1 MSLSDTL
8 TKYREALVASQDRQQ
23 AIYDSRSDK
32 VGDFYNSFLNQLV
45 RKYEN
50 KVGDKDWEKNV
61 LDNFKNFFGTDNP
74 TFVAVDGTSDKIQL
88 EEYAVFFAASYGVK
102 GTFSL
107 DGKNSVEYERRDI
120 HDELSMVA
128 YVPIPFAEL
137 EDVDFSQIDDDNR
150 FSMIDIHNRLMILAE
165 IYLLYNEIKSE
176 NHPNILLWDQTFSG
190 MFHWRAPPIKDV
202 PMIINAYEHNGRK
215 LTIADAL
222 ISRSHPYNADLNTP
236 APSKGFFN
244 MPNRIL
250 YELFNSHT
258 REAKISEL
266 ATLFGESEAEL
277 RRVIERF
284 IQNLRVGDEITST
297 NCLEYEK
304 SSDAIRLNPRYWDS
318 WDFVVGLVESLC
330 TKIFSEKDAKALTY
344 SGKWVTTVDI
354 DFMVSIL
361 LRKIIEISWE
371 QNVLLIG
378 VVKDSASKYF
388 IRNYLG
394 VMKKESHYSDY
405 EILDLYGLLWSD
417 RLTMEHLPIE
427 DESLNAPWATVEYD
441 SIFQILYLSTK
452 TETQEAYIRT
462 VPTSERIFARHLSLL
477 FSTRQKGKVIFNHML
492 FVDRALL
499 PKFDLG
505 KINNYSIPAN
515 ANEVKVTVDPFV
527 DLNSSEPNAVQDFVT
542 LFLHNI
548 TSNRF
553 PDVIGY
559 PEPLHKADL
568 GAKTFNRMV
577 QPMIRSSTMMYGRSS
592 KPWSKSIRAK
602 RKFK

>member
-8 TKYREALVASQDRQQ
+8 TKYREALLSSQDRQQ
-23 AIYDSRSDK
+23 EIYDTRSK
-32 VGDFYNSFLNQLV
+32 NVGDFYNSFLNQLV

-50 KVGDKDWEKNV
+50 KIGDKQWEKDILN
-61 LDNFKNFFGTDNP
+61 NFKEFLGTDKIS
-74 TFVAVDGTSDKIQL
+74 FVAVDGTSDKVQL

-107 DGKNSVEYERRDI
+107 DGKNSVEYEKRDLN
-120 HDELSMVA
+120 DELSMVA

-137 EDVDFSQIDDDNR
+137 DDVSISELDDDNR

-165 IYLLYNEIKSE
+165 IYLLYNEIKSD
-176 NHPNILLWDQTFSG
+176 NNPNVLLWDQTFSG

-202 PMIINAYEHNGRK
+202 PMIINSYEYDGRK

-222 ISRSHPYNADLNTP
+222 ISRSHPYDLTLDVP
-236 APSKGFFN
+236 APSKGYFN

-250 YELFNSHT
+250 FELHNSPT
-258 REAKISEL
+258 KEVKVSDL
-266 ATLFGESEAEL
+266 SKMFGESEGEV

-284 IQNLRVGDEITST
+284 IQNVPVGGTIVST
-297 NCLEYEK
+297 ECLDYNK
-304 SSDAIRLNPRYWDS
+304 QSDTIKLNPQYHDS
-318 WDFVVGLVESLC
+318 WDFVVEMVEHICS
-330 TKIFSEKDAKALTY
+330 KIFREKDARALTY
-344 SGKWVTTVDI
+344 SGKWITTVDI

-361 LRKIIEISWE
+361 LRKIIELSW
-371 QNVLLIG
+371 QKNVLLIG

-394 VMKKESHYSDY
+394 VMRKEGHYSNY
-405 EILDLYGLLWSD
+405 KILDLYGLLWSD

-427 DESLNAPWATVEYD
+427 DEHLNAPWSTIEYD
-441 SIFQILYLSTK
+441 SIFQILYLTTK
-452 TETQEAYIRT
+452 TETQEIYIRG

-477 FSTRQKGKVIFNHML
+477 FSTRQKGKAIYNHML

-499 PKFDLG
+499 PQFDSP
-505 KINNYSIPAN
+505 KIKNYSIPAQ
-515 ANEVKVTVDPFV
+515 ANEIKLDVDPFV
-527 DLNSSEPNAVQDFVT
+527 DLNNSEQNIVQDFVT
-542 LFLHNI
+542 LFLYNI
-548 TSNRF
+548 TFNKF

-577 QPMIRSSTMMYGRSS
+577 QPMIRSSTMMYSQSS
-592 KPWSKSIRAK
+592 KPWSKSVRAK